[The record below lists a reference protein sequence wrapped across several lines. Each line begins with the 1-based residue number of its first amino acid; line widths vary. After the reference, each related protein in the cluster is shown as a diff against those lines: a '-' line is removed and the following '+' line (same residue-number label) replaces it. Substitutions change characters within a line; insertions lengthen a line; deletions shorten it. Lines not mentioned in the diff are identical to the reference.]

1 MERLNYENLI
11 SQHSFLRLKS
21 SKIILLS
28 ECTGGYDRL
37 LLSYDLFP
45 AKVSRFPQLT
55 PNCKSDALTFG
66 NSPIFDNFDFNGHDF
81 IIVVSGSTWFI
92 NSYGNYFDNIDGTFP
107 MLFKISSH
115 QHTPKFIRIK

>member
-28 ECTGGYDRL
+28 ECSGGYDRL

-55 PNCKSDALTFG
+55 PNCKSDALAFV

-81 IIVVSGSTWFI
+81 IIVVSSSTWFI
-92 NSYGNYFDNIDGTFP
+92 NSY
-107 MLFKISSH
+107 
-115 QHTPKFIRIK
+115 